1 MVHML
6 SVGSARLARDARVV
20 FGGNFSRKLVGLAIL
35 TSGYALIAS
44 HALQHLSG
52 H

>member
-1 MVHML
+1 MFHML
-6 SVGSARLARDARVV
+6 SNGGARIARDARIV
-20 FGGNFSRKLVGLAIL
+20 FGGDFSRKLVGLAIL

>member
-6 SVGSARLARDARVV
+6 SIGGARIARDARMV
-20 FGGNFSRKLVGLAIL
+20 FGDNFSRKLVGLAIL
-35 TSGYALIAS
+35 TSGYAVIAS

>member
-1 MVHML
+1 MVQMW
-6 SVGSARLARDARVV
+6 STGGARFARDARMV
-20 FGGNFSRKLVGLAIL
+20 FGGNFPRKLVGLAIL

-44 HALQHLSG
+44 HALQQLSG

>member
-1 MVHML
+1 MVQML
-6 SVGSARLARDARVV
+6 STGGARIARDARLV
-20 FGGNFSRKLVGLAIL
+20 FGGNFSRKLIGLAIV
-35 TSGYALIAS
+35 TGGYALIAS

>member
-6 SVGSARLARDARVV
+6 STGSARIARDARMV

>member
-1 MVHML
+1 MVNL
-6 SVGSARLARDARVV
+6 LGIGGARLARDARIV
-20 FGGNFSRKLVGLAIL
+20 FGGNFSRKLVGLAIV

-44 HALQHLSG
+44 HALQHLAG